1 MSLPARVAHLMGL
14 PRNERGT
21 KVRRALRQR
30 LQLYAGR
37 IAYST
42 IAYLINRARSSPFI
56 VEYRPDFHFIFDGLA
71 DYADLFDG
79 WTAGNVT
86 NNSGDLTRFYGLFRN
101 VEQVLSEGIQGDL
114 AELGVY
120 RGNSARLLAVLAKKT
135 KRRLYL
141 FDTFCGFDRRNLQG
155 RDSDKKVAFED
166 TSLDRVK
173 RLVKLDNVVYVPGLF
188 PDSVPTVALPD
199 RFAVVHLDCDL
210 YEPTR
215 AGLEYFYSRIPA
227 GGLLIVHDY
236 GSGHW
241 PGVRIAVDEFLS
253 QRQERPV
260 LLPDKSGTVLIRKVC
275 DN

>member
-1 MSLPARVAHLMGL
+1 MTFPSRVARLMDL

-21 KVRRALRQR
+21 KVRRALRRR

-37 IAYST
+37 AAYST
-42 IAYLINRARSSPFI
+42 IAYLINRARSSPLI
-56 VEYRPDFHFIFDGLA
+56 VEYRPDFHYIFDGLA
-71 DYADLFDG
+71 DYADLFNG
-79 WTAGNVT
+79 WTAGNIT

-101 VEQVLSEGIQGDL
+101 VEQVLSEGISGDL

-120 RGNSARLLAVLAKKT
+120 RGNSARLLAVLAKRSQ
-135 KRRLYL
+135 RRLFL
-141 FDTFCGFDRRNLQG
+141 FDTFSGFDRRNLQG
-155 RDSDKKVAFED
+155 PDSDKRVAFED
-166 TSLDRVK
+166 TSLERVK
-173 RLVKLDNVVYVPGLF
+173 RLVKLDNVVYVSGLF
-188 PDSVPTVALPD
+188 PDSLPTVALPE

-215 AGLEYFYSRIPA
+215 AGLEYFYPRMSA

-241 PGVRIAVDEFLS
+241 PGIRVAVDEFLS
-253 QRQERPV
+253 RRLERPI
-260 LLPDKSGTVLIRKVC
+260 LLPDKSGTVLIRRVS